1 MAPYLFWELMMLVV
15 GVWLMVIVFVIYGWL
30 LLKRQKKM
38 FAQILGTTKVPEK
51 VVEEEAEKAPQVRLE
66 ISKDE
71 PIAKYENFVPEEG
84 VDVSF
89 VDKNE

>member
-38 FAQILGTTKVPEK
+38 FAQILGTVKIPEK
-51 VVEEEAEKAPQVRLE
+51 TETELEKSAPVRFE

>member
-1 MAPYLFWELMMLVV
+1 MTPYLFWELMILVV
-15 GVWLMVIVFVIYGWL
+15 GVWVMVVAFVVYGWL

-38 FAQILGTTKVPEK
+38 FVQLLQKVAGGETNSAVPPESK
-51 VVEEEAEKAPQVRLE
+51 RVRLE

-71 PIAKYENFVPEEG
+71 PMAKYENFVPEEG